1 VTKPAAIDIA
11 GHAVL
16 GPEDEIPLALDEMIY
31 SVVAA
36 AIEDAGLTIDDIDG
50 VCMSASDLN
59 DGRAIST
66 MTLTG
71 STGSLRKSEMRVCND
86 SLAAAMLASAEIWAG
101 LPEALIVCSWNKASD
116 AAPEAIAPLAMEPAF
131 HRDLGIH
138 PAAIVSLRQSHDDGA
153 VAITAPHE
161 LQPTDSAIAM
171 VFRTST
177 GAGAGTASLI
187 GFGSA
192 TGRYLVPG
200 SPLLESLSAA
210 ATEACGRANIERAS
224 LGSVVV
230 AGLQQIPDE
239 DLCDAL
245 GVGDGSLQRLAP
257 RWGHVGYAAV
267 LLGINAV
274 LEAGKPGLSL
284 VVSAGGIG
292 LDNAYAAVVD
302 AR

>member
-1 VTKPAAIDIA
+1 MKPQRISIA

-16 GPEDEIPLALDEMIY
+16 GPDEEIPLALDEMIY

-36 AIEDAGLTIDDIDG
+36 AIDDAGLTIDDIDG

-101 LPEALIVCSWNKASD
+101 LPEALVVCSWNKLSD
-116 AAPEAIAPLAMEPAF
+116 AAPAAIKALGMEPAF
-131 HRDLGIH
+131 HRDLGMH
-138 PAAIVSLRQSHDDGA
+138 PDAIVSLRQSHDGRA
-153 VAITAPHE
+153 VTITAPHD
-161 LQPTDSAIAM
+161 LQPTDSAVAM
-171 VFRTST
+171 VFAASD
-177 GAGAGTASLI
+177 GAGAGTTSLI

-200 SPLLESLSAA
+200 SPLLESLSSA
-210 ATEACGRANIERAS
+210 ATQACARADVERER

-239 DLCDAL
+239 DLCEAL
-245 GVGDGSLQRLAP
+245 GVADGSLRRLAP
-257 RWGHVGYAAV
+257 RWGDVGYAAG
-267 LLGINAV
+267 LLGVNTV
-274 LEAGKPGLSL
+274 VEAGEPGLSL

-292 LDNAYAAVVD
+292 LENAYAAILEV
-302 AR
+302 R